1 MNVVLVSISKA
12 HQTIDSV
19 LVWKWSGSEF
29 DEEYEA
35 LQLYPS
41 MVGIH

>member
-1 MNVVLVSISKA
+1 MNVVMVSISKA

-19 LVWKWSGSEF
+19 LVWKWFDSGV

-35 LQLYPS
+35 LQFYPS
-41 MVGIH
+41 LIGIH